1 MAFGACR
8 DERQEK
14 KREHRKENN
23 ELIKNIRKRVESII
37 DFFKAFVRQKS
48 HSNTKITHTHKNYQQ
63 TSFQFMKCSSAE
75 FGCCK

>member
-48 HSNTKITHTHKNYQQ
+48 HSNTKITHTKKKLPTNIISIYEMQQ
-63 TSFQFMKCSSAE
+63 C
-75 FGCCK
+75 